1 MKIAIIAPSPVPFT
15 IGGAEKL
22 WWGLL
27 AQFNRM
33 PGIQAE
39 LVKLPSPERNF
50 SELISSYRMFRELD
64 LSHFDAVISTK
75 YPAWMVRHPRHIVY
89 LQHRLRGLYDTYSF
103 CNKPTLVPSELKAD
117 TRLTRLLQLLE
128 AEPSDSNTGAMF
140 NELFALKA
148 SLGDAFESL
157 FEFPGPLTRQVIHH
171 LDRLAL
177 TSFEGKV
184 LGGADSRSVSDY
196 AIRKFAAIA
205 HNVRNRKD
213 YFPAGVEVAVIHHP
227 SDLPAFQA
235 TGSSQIFTVSRLDQA
250 KRIDLL
256 IRAYKKVNSALP
268 FRIAGTGPELENL
281 QKIAAADPRIQFLGR
296 LNDEQVIQ
304 NYQNSLFVPFIPYDE
319 DYGLITIEAMQA
331 GRAVLTT
338 LDAGGVNEFVEN
350 KVSGLSVEP
359 TVEALAGAMQSLVD
373 DPENTLHMGRNA
385 VKKVAH
391 ISWPNTCETLLS
403 LIQDKA
409 PKPNQYSLTEERP
422 HWSGSVYQPLI
433 KKEKVLV
440 LSPFRVTPAQSGGQA
455 RVFYLYH
462 ALSQHFDVTLLSL
475 GEWQTQPATV
485 QITPYFREVVIP
497 INQAARSHFEK
508 IHRALQVD
516 CGDLAIIDGIL
527 LHPEFLTTLRDFAQ
541 RSQWVIASH
550 PYLYKAIE
558 ATHRGAVIYDAHNVE
573 SDMKAAVLKD
583 SADRELA
590 LQLLDATFQLEK
602 QLIGRADVLVACSQP
617 DLDRFCQLHSS
628 VPAEKCVV
636 PNGVDMESARFKT
649 FSAKAQLQTA
659 FLSHPTFR
667 FQQSHHIQGIKAK
680 EIALFAGS
688 WHGPNIQAMHRI
700 VQLAR
705 KIPDLL
711 FVVMGSVTKHP
722 DFKSLP
728 ANVLPMGLVSD
739 FEKKVLLDAATLML
753 NPMKEGS
760 GTNLKMLEY
769 AAAGGSIVSTEFGNR
784 GLGFVADQE
793 IMLADVE
800 HFADAISSLRVMS
813 VEGRQAMSLRAK
825 MRVEES
831 FSWSSCAKGLLH
843 ILEQQSNPAFLKH

>member
-1 MKIAIIAPSPVPFT
+1 MKIAIVAPSPVPFT

-39 LVKLPSPERNF
+39 LIKLPSPERTF

-103 CNKPTLVPSELKAD
+103 CNKPSHIPDELKAD
-117 TRLTRLLQLLE
+117 ARLHPLLRLLE
-128 AEPSDSNTGAMF
+128 NEPSDTNTRALF
-140 NELFALKA
+140 SELFALKA
-148 SLGDAFESL
+148 SLGPAFESL

-171 LDRLAL
+171 LDQSAL
-177 TSFEGKV
+177 RSFERIGH
-184 LGGADSRSVSDY
+184 GALASKPKSDY
-196 AIRKFAAIA
+196 AIRQFAAIA
-205 HNVRNRKD
+205 HNVRNRKN
-213 YFPAGVEVAVIHHP
+213 YFPSGAEVTVIHHP
-227 SDLPAFQA
+227 SDLPAFEA
-235 TGSSQIFTVSRLDQA
+235 TGASQIFTVSRLDQA
-250 KRIDLL
+250 KRLDLL
-256 IRAYKKVNSALP
+256 IRAYKKVNSELP
-268 FRIAGTGPELENL
+268 FRIAGTGPELDSL
-281 QKIAAADPRIQFLGR
+281 QKIAAGDSRIEFLGR

-304 NYQNSLFVPFIPYDE
+304 HYQESLFVPFIPYDE

-338 LDAGGVNEFVEN
+338 QDAGGVNEFVEN
-350 KVSGLSVEP
+350 NISGLSVEP
-359 TVEALAGAMQSLVD
+359 TVDALASAMQSLVD
-373 DPENTLHMGRNA
+373 NPESTLQMGRHA

-391 ISWPNTCETLLS
+391 ISWSNTCETLLS
-403 LIQDKA
+403 LVKGEGL
-409 PKPNQYSLTEERP
+409 KPRQYSLTEDRP
-422 HWSGSVYQPLI
+422 NWSGSVFNPVA
-433 KKEKVLV
+433 KRAKVLV
-440 LSPFRVTPAQSGGQA
+440 VSPFRITPAQSGGQA
-455 RVFYLYH
+455 RVFYLYQ
-462 ALSQHFDVTLLSL
+462 ALSQQFDVTLLSL

-497 INQAARSHFEK
+497 INPAARLHFEQ

-527 LHPEFLTTLRDFAQ
+527 LHPEFLVTLRDLAQ
-541 RSQWVIASH
+541 QSQWVIASH

-583 SADRELA
+583 SADKELA
-590 LQLLDATFQLEK
+590 LHLLDSTFQLEK
-602 QLIGRADVLVACSQP
+602 QLIARAEALVACSQP

-628 VPAEKCVV
+628 MPTAKCVV
-636 PNGVDMESARFKT
+636 PNGVDIDSTRFQT
-649 FSAKAQLQTA
+649 FSAKAQLQAA
-659 FLSHPTFR
+659 FLAHPTFK
-667 FQQSHHIQGIKAK
+667 FQKNDHVQGIQAK

-688 WHGPNIQAMHRI
+688 WHGPNIQAMHRL

-753 NPMKEGS
+753 NPMEEGS

-769 AAAGGSIVSTEFGNR
+769 AAAGGSIVSTDFGNR
-784 GLGFVADQE
+784 GLGF
-793 IMLADVE
+793 LADEEVILADIDQ
-800 HFADAISSLRVMS
+800 FADAIHRLRVMDA
-813 VEGRQAMSLRAK
+813 ELRQAMSLRAK
-825 MRVEES
+825 KRVYES
-831 FSWSSCAKGLLH
+831 FSWSNCAKELLQV
-843 ILEQQSNPAFLKH
+843 LGQRSNPAWLEH